1 MVLTPYGIVATS
13 YVQASQA
20 GGRVLEQGGSAIDAG
35 IAANA
40 VLGVAEP
47 MMNGRGGDRVLTL
60 GLIPLW
66 FRSLCVAADL
76 ASRKDMNMIFSCR
89 TYSGIRWGRAV
100 QAPAPRSPA

>member
-40 VLGVAEP
+40 VLAVGEP
-47 MMNGRGGDRVLTL
+47 MMNGMGGDRVLTL

-66 FRSLCVAADL
+66 FRNLWVAADL
-76 ASRKDMNMIFSCR
+76 VSRKDMNMIFSWR
-89 TYSGIRWGRAV
+89 TYSEMRWRRRT
-100 QAPAPRSPA
+100 QTPSTR